1 MEKIRERM
9 QVTSTLLVSGDIV
22 WYSISLDMLYYSIK
36 IEKIKQ
42 KTALFNKK
50 IEFFYRFFDYSI
62 FKYIN

>member
-9 QVTSTLLVSGDIV
+9 HVTSTLLVSGDIV
-22 WYSISLDMLYYSIK
+22 WHSISLDMLYYSIK

-50 IEFFYRFFDYSI
+50 LNFL
-62 FKYIN
+62 